1 MTNVGTWARRRGR
14 VGRLVI
20 VLICALFAS
29 TLAADILYDY
39 DAAGRLTG
47 VVDASGNGAR
57 YNYDAV
63 GNILTID
70 RFSSGSIGI
79 FGFVPASGYAGQQ
92 VRITGIGFS
101 PSTSQDTVKFNGTI
115 APVISATSNQVVV
128 TVPAAATS
136 GPITVTSP
144 AGTATAPGVF
154 TVAATPP
161 ANPSITGFSPT
172 SGGSGDSVTISGSN
186 FAASPSAETVT
197 IGGVRAT
204 IASTTTTSI
213 RVTVPAG
220 AVTGPIGVST
230 TGGSAASSSNFNV
243 LPGGYQSSEVGET
256 VVDPG
261 YWQSVTLTASDTSK
275 VYFETFSGSAGDRVS
290 VNFLDSG
297 TGFLADGSVFGPDG
311 SLVAGPIGT
320 ETIPRTNPVD
330 PGYLID
336 PFVLPSTGTYT
347 VVLQP
352 RNGTTGSAL
361 ITVYKIPPDQTGL
374 LTSGTTVSLSLTAPG
389 QKAIYTFTGSIG
401 QRITAVLAGPSQT
414 YTEGQFAIL
423 RPDGTSLYATSILA
437 ALPNGK
443 SAATGTFTLDQA
455 GTYSIVVDP
464 YQSYVFSGSL
474 TYYIVSPDPSTSL
487 TSGSPAT
494 LTIGTPGQGV
504 DFLFS
509 GNAGQK
515 ISFNLSNALNNG
527 GCTSIVLYNPDGTV
541 LTTPG
546 RGCGNPRFPD
556 PIILGTQN
564 GIYKFVVTAD
574 AGATGSITLT
584 YYNVPPDPSA
594 TLTSGSPAT
603 LGIGTPDQGVDF
615 LFSAS
620 AGQRF
625 SFKLS
630 YTLNKSVCVNAT
642 VYNPDGTV
650 FPIPGTTCGSP
661 QFFGPFTLGAQ
672 SGIYKVVVT
681 ADSGATGNATLT
693 YYNVPPDPSTTL
705 TSGSTATLAIG
716 TPGQGVDFLFSAGAG
731 QRISFNVGYTLNT
744 NTCVDVEIYNP
755 DGTNFSI
762 PGGVCGSPTFLGPFT
777 LGTQSGTYK
786 VVVTAGNGAT
796 GNATLTYYNVPPD
809 PTATLTNGSTAT
821 VTINTRGQGAD
832 FLFNASSGQKASFNL
847 SYSLNPSTC
856 ANIVI
861 YNPDG
866 SVFNSPGLKCG
877 SPASLGPYTLGPQ
890 SGTYKFV
897 VTANGGPT
905 GTVTN
910 KLTLN

>member
-1 MTNVGTWARRRGR
+1 MTNGGMRALRRTR

-20 VLICALFAS
+20 GLIFTLCAS
-29 TLAADILYDY
+29 SIAADILYDY

-79 FGFVPASGYAGQQ
+79 FGFVPATGFAGQQ
-92 VRITGIGFS
+92 VAISGIGFS
-101 PSTSQDTVKFNGTI
+101 ATTAQDTVKFNGTT
-115 APVISATSNQVVV
+115 ATVISATSNQVVV

-154 TVAATPP
+154 TVTATPP
-161 ANPSITGFSPT
+161 ANPIIAGFSPI

-186 FAASPSAETVT
+186 FAASPAGETVT

-204 IASTTTTSI
+204 VASTTTTSI

-230 TGGSAASSSNFNV
+230 SGGSAASGSNFNV
-243 LPGGYQSSEVGET
+243 LPGGYQSSEVGAT

-261 YWQSVTLTASDTSK
+261 YGQNVTLTASDTSK
-275 VYFETFSGSAGDRVS
+275 VYFATFSGSAGDRVS
-290 VNFLDSG
+290 INFLDSG

-320 ETIPRTNPVD
+320 TTIPPINPVD
-330 PGYLID
+330 PGYLIN
-336 PFVLPSTGTYT
+336 PFVLPLNGTYT
-347 VVLQP
+347 IVLQP

-361 ITVYKIPPDQTGL
+361 ITVYKVPPDQTGL
-374 LTSGTTVSLSLTAPG
+374 LTSGTTVSLSLTTPG
-389 QKAIYTFTGSIG
+389 QKAVYTFTGGIG

-414 YTEGQFAIL
+414 YTEGQFAIV

-437 ALPNGK
+437 ALPNGS
-443 SAATGTFTLDQA
+443 SASTGTFTLDQA

-474 TYYIVSPDPSTSL
+474 TYYIVPPDPSTTL
-487 TSGSPAT
+487 TSGSPST

-509 GNAGQK
+509 GSAGQK
-515 ISFNLSNALNNG
+515 ISINLGYTLN
-527 GCTSIVLYNPDGTV
+527 TSACISSVLIYNPDGSIFSEP
-541 LTTPG
+541 TPG
-546 RGCGNPRFPD
+546 CGGHFLG
-556 PIILGTQN
+556 PILLGGQSGT
-564 GIYKFVVTAD
+564 YKIVVTA
-574 AGATGSITLT
+574 S
-584 YYNVPPDPSA
+584 
-594 TLTSGSPAT
+594 
-603 LGIGTPDQGVDF
+603 
-615 LFSAS
+615 
-620 AGQRF
+620 
-625 SFKLS
+625 
-630 YTLNKSVCVNAT
+630 
-642 VYNPDGTV
+642 
-650 FPIPGTTCGSP
+650 
-661 QFFGPFTLGAQ
+661 
-672 SGIYKVVVT
+672 
-681 ADSGATGNATLT
+681 SGATGNVTLT

-716 TPGQGVDFLFSAGAG
+716 TPGQGVDFLFSASAG
-731 QRISFNVGYTLNT
+731 QRISFNLGYTLNT
-744 NTCVDVEIYNP
+744 NTCVQAKIYNP
-755 DGTNFSI
+755 DGTNVPI

-786 VVVTAGNGAT
+786 MVVTADSGAT

-821 VTINTRGQGAD
+821 VTISTRGQGAD
-832 FLFNASSGQKASFNL
+832 FVFSGSAGQTASFSL
-847 SYSLNPSTC
+847 TYSLNPSTC

-861 YNPDG
+861 YHPDG

-890 SGTYKFV
+890 SGTYKVV
-897 VTANGGPT
+897 VTASGGPT